1 MKIAI
6 LGSGVVGQA
15 LAARFSAIGHEVC
28 MGTRDPER
36 TRARTDPNPQS
47 GISFAA
53 WYARHPEIRLHPFSE
68 IPKDSELYFNATGGG
83 VSIAVLEEVGEGPLE
98 GKVLFDLANPLDFSQ
113 GMPPKLTFCNTDS
126 LGERIQGRFPGTK
139 VVKGLNTLNYQV
151 MVDPQLVPG
160 EHQVFLCG
168 DDSDAKATAT
178 ALLGELGWPEDRILD
193 LGGIR
198 SSRGTEMLMPFWFS
212 LVGTLGTPLINYRI
226 EGPLRP

>member
-1 MKIAI
+1 MKITI

-15 LAARFSAIGHEVC
+15 LAARFSAIGHEVF
-28 MGTRDPER
+28 MGTRDPEI

-53 WYARHPEIRLHPFSE
+53 WHARHPEVRLCPFSE
-68 IPKDSELYFNATGGG
+68 IPEDSEVLLNATSGGAS
-83 VSIAVLEEVGEGPLE
+83 VAVLEEVGEGPLE
-98 GKVLFDLANPLDFSQ
+98 GKVLIDLANPLDFSQ
-113 GMPPKLTFCNTDS
+113 GMPPQLTFCNTDS
-126 LGERIQGRFPGTK
+126 LGERIQQRFPGTR
-139 VVKGLNTLNYQV
+139 VVKALNTLNYQI
-151 MVDPQLVPG
+151 MVDPRLVPG
-160 EHQVFLCG
+160 AHQVFICG
-168 DDSDAKATAT
+168 DDSSAKATTT

-226 EGPLRP
+226 EGP